1 MLGCRAAGLPAGRG
15 AGPARLP
22 AGHGA
27 GVPDLP
33 GRPRAAVLGHD
44 GDMRLILI
52 RHGQTSS
59 NVADLLDTAEP
70 GADLTDLGRQQASA
84 VPRSLADEDIDVVYA
99 STLVRTQ
106 QTAEP
111 LVAER
116 GLELRVRDGVREV
129 RAGDL
134 EMRGDEAAIR
144 AYVGTI
150 FSWAQDPRR
159 RVPGGENGLEV
170 WQRYDDVIA
179 EAYADGVETAVV
191 FSHGAVIRSWTAVRA
206 ENVSVEHAAYNP
218 ISNTGAVVL
227 EGSPREGWWAHLW
240 EGRPLG
246 GDRVAAPQA
255 DGPAAEEAP
264 AEAVPSER

>member
-1 MLGCRAAGLPAGRG
+1 
-15 AGPARLP
+15 
-22 AGHGA
+22 
-27 GVPDLP
+27 
-33 GRPRAAVLGHD
+33 
-44 GDMRLILI
+44 MRLILI

-59 NVADLLDTAEP
+59 NVADLLDTGEP
-70 GADLTDLGRQQASA
+70 GADLTALGREQAAA
-84 VPRSLADEDIDVVYA
+84 VPGVLADEHIDVVYA

-111 LVAER
+111 LLAER
-116 GLELRVRDGVREV
+116 GLDLRVREGIREV

-134 EMRGDEAAIR
+134 EMLGDEASIR

-150 FSWAQDPRR
+150 FGWAEDPRR

-170 WQRYDDVIA
+170 WQRYDEVVA
-179 EAYADGVETAVV
+179 EAHADGVETAVM

-206 ENVSVEHAAYNP
+206 ENVTVEHAAYHP
-218 ISNTGAVVL
+218 LSNTGVVVL

-246 GDRVAAPQA
+246 GERVADAA
-255 DGPAAEEAP
+255 HDGPAADPAP